1 MKTNRFTVEEMRLP
15 EVILSVSLKMVG
27 LLLLFIHMPYHNL
40 HLYALSS
47 GLSGSGGTRADQ
59 AVPNKC

>member
-1 MKTNRFTVEEMRLP
+1 MRLP